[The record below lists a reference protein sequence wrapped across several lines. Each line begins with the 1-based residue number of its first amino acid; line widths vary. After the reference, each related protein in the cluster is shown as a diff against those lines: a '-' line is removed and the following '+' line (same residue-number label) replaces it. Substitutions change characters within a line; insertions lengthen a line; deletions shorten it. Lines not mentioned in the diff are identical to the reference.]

1 MKTQFLE
8 NRERRKIY
16 LHLNCCTSR
25 NCSLYTMYT
34 TNEVLI
40 NKISKNYQLKIYH
53 QGMSRWLP
61 GWNKRV
67 GLRLLP
73 ARQQPT
79 VGVQLRRLLEKK
91 HFAKYRI
98 TQKGG
103 TSENSLRFSQNSQN
117 YKLQSSIS
125 RNGAR

>member
-1 MKTQFLE
+1 M
-8 NRERRKIY
+8 
-16 LHLNCCTSR
+16 
-25 NCSLYTMYT
+25 
-34 TNEVLI
+34 
-40 NKISKNYQLKIYH
+40 YH
-53 QGMSRWLP
+53 QGLSGWLP

-73 ARQQPT
+73 AWQQPAM
-79 VGVQLRRLLEKK
+79 GVQLSILLEIK

-103 TSENSLRFSQNSQN
+103 TSENSFRFSQNSQN